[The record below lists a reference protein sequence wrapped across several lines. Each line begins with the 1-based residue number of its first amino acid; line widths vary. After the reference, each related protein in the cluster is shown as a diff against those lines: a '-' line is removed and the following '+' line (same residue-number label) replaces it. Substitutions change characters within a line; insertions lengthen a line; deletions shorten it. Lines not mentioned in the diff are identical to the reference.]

1 MVQFSQPGKQLIK
14 EESARGVPFFP
25 KLTGVNYW
33 RPEVVGLMHNSGK
46 GTYLFTNVMLSMK
59 SSTYLY
65 HCTNKINVAFT
76 VFNEKKSYNDNNV
89 LYLLIFVEWRAKMS
103 FNGYVIICRRQT
115 DGRTTEGQN
124 ATFICVIIV
133 VSLKQN
139 LFRKSKLIYEC
150 FDVSDSLSTMQCQ
163 ETIVISN

>member
-1 MVQFSQPGKQLIK
+1 MVQFSWPGKQLIK
-14 EESARGVPFFP
+14 EESARGVPFFR
-25 KLTGVNYW
+25 KLAGVNYW

-76 VFNEKKSYNDNNV
+76 VFIEKKKAIMITMF
-89 LYLLIFVEWRAKMS
+89 YLLIFVEWRAKMS

-115 DGRTTEGQN
+115 DGRTDHRRTKRNIYLRNDCG
-124 ATFICVIIV
+124 FIKIEPI
-133 VSLKQN
+133 L
-139 LFRKSKLIYEC
+139 
-150 FDVSDSLSTMQCQ
+150 
-163 ETIVISN
+163 